1 MVYCEF
7 QIGNRNFWMLP
18 VPGSNKY
25 LRASMWQSPQCDH
38 YPLHAYVKKG
48 EWTMTT
54 CQLKIK
60 SCKQAPLPAVACQW
74 WGGIMIWMW
83 TSTSHIWPDG
93 GYQFVYLAC
102 FFCCQG
108 YIRNT
113 SSISPRGYSSS
124 STPQQSNYSTS
135 SNSMNGY
142 SNVPMANLGVPGS
155 PGFLNGSP
163 TGSPYGS
170 KWPLPSF

>member
-1 MVYCEF
+1 MNCTA
-7 QIGNRNFWMLP
+7 
-18 VPGSNKY
+18 PG
-25 LRASMWQSPQCDH
+25 LRARAG
-38 YPLHAYVKKG
+38 L
-48 EWTMTT
+48 
-54 CQLKIK
+54 CQVHFTWLCIP
-60 SCKQAPLPAVACQW
+60 ADLP
-74 WGGIMIWMW
+74 GLFL
-83 TSTSHIWPDG
+83 
-93 GYQFVYLAC
+93 Y
-102 FFCCQG
+102 CQG

-170 KWPLPSF
+170 KSMHPAFYSVLSEFNDGILQGEIAFPSNTDCFVGSSSVS